1 MKAILVV
8 ASLAFLA
15 SCGAD
20 GGPMTPSAA
29 VGLSVG
35 TGGVS
40 TGAAVGLSNNNVS
53 LAVTR

>member
-1 MKAILVV
+1 MRAILAVIG
-8 ASLAFLA
+8 LAVLA

-20 GGPMTPSAA
+20 GGPMTPTAA
-29 VGLSVG
+29 LGMSVG

-40 TGAAVGLSNNNVS
+40 TGAAFGLSNNNVS

>member
-1 MKAILVV
+1 MKAILVAV
-8 ASLAFLA
+8 SLAVLA

-29 VGLSVG
+29 LGMSVG

-40 TGAAVGLSNNNVS
+40 TGAAFGMSNNNVS